1 MGWCKAKPEAK
12 SEREG
17 FVKVPP
23 APWVKISEHWDVLL
37 LERRRCS
44 QGMGLEEGE
53 GRVKEVVVIAPSI
66 WDEGD
71 GMGLDDGGGG
81 GLGVS
86 LVFEE
91 EEDCLGRCVVVGMA
105 VIVVVFLVEL
115 LVERRLFVVPV
126 PMSSFSS

>member
-1 MGWCKAKPEAK
+1 M
-12 SEREG
+12 
-17 FVKVPP
+17 PP
-23 APWVKISEHWDVLL
+23 APWVKISEHWEVLL

-71 GMGLDDGGGG
+71 GMVLDGGGSV
-81 GLGVS
+81 VS
-86 LVFEE
+86 LVLEE

-105 VIVVVFLVEL
+105 VVVVVFFVEL